1 MGELAD
7 YLINNDPS
15 FSRSRLA
22 ARYSDFRSQRTLNPD
37 GYQANISAWRQAL
50 SDLVATG
57 KISHRGSSPD
67 HFVLKLDDSLLRSLE
82 HKEFGQPLALGTVVR
97 EATAGRDFI
106 PLQDFEKSQQ
116 SIYQRSWA
124 GLPWSVMSWTL
135 RQLGVVDPARGDDKL
150 PTGQYVIVKNMEAAA
165 KELGDLMAEKVSRF
179 DRVFSRAQFQK
190 AFSAALVKGQ
200 YLTDSDLDVLQFQKA
215 FSAALVKGQYLTD
228 SDLDVLLKFLSRD
241 KEVIEYDG
249 KTIRIKGSGEQ
260 GGITKEDAAIASLKE
275 LTESLKHQA
284 DLLNTRINELS
295 QTAKDAVT
303 KKNRVAALAALKS
316 KKIAE
321 TSLATRYATLNQ
333 LEEVSA
339 KLEQAAD
346 NMQLVNVMEASSG
359 ALASLNAQVGGAERV
374 DAVMDRLR
382 EQSCATDEVSAIL
395 AESTGEV
402 IDETA
407 LDDELEAMEAQEREK
422 EGEKTKSKEAEE
434 KKARDERD
442 AAEAQKKLNEL
453 PDVPADGEEIRQK
466 EQTPTSETGIANL
479 AI

>member
-50 SDLVATG
+50 SDLAANG

-67 HFVLKLDDSLLRSLE
+67 HFVLNLDDSLLRSLE
-82 HKEFGQPLALGTVVR
+82 FKEFGQPLALGTVVR

-165 KELGDLMAEKVSRF
+165 KELGDLMSGKVSRF

-200 YLTDSDLDVLQFQKA
+200 HLTE
-215 FSAALVKGQYLTD
+215 

-260 GGITKEDAAIASLKE
+260 SGITKEDAAIASLKE
-275 LTESLKHQA
+275 LTESLKHQT
-284 DLLNTRINELS
+284 DLLNTRIDELS

-346 NMQLVNVMEASSG
+346 NVQLVNVMEASSG

-382 EQSCATDEVSAIL
+382 EQSSATDEVSAIL
-395 AESTGEV
+395 AESTGEP

-407 LDDELEAMEAQEREK
+407 LDDELEAMEAREREK
-422 EGEKTKSKEAEE
+422 EEEKTRSKEAEE
-434 KKARDERD
+434 QKARDERE
-442 AAEAQKKLNEL
+442 AAEAQKKLDEL

>member
-50 SDLVATG
+50 SDLVANG

-82 HKEFGQPLALGTVVR
+82 YKEFGQPLALGTVVR

-106 PLQDFEKSQQ
+106 PLQDFEKPQQ

-165 KELGDLMAEKVSRF
+165 KELGDLMTGKVSRF

-200 YLTDSDLDVLQFQKA
+200 HLTE
-215 FSAALVKGQYLTD
+215 

-260 GGITKEDAAIASLKE
+260 SGITKEDAAIASMKE
-275 LTESLKHQA
+275 LTESLKHQT
-284 DLLNTRINELS
+284 DLLNTRIDELS

-303 KKNRVAALAALKS
+303 KKNRVAALTALKS

-346 NMQLVNVMEASSG
+346 NVQLVNVMEASSG

-382 EQSCATDEVSAIL
+382 EQSSATDEVNAIL
-395 AESTGEV
+395 AESTGEP

-422 EGEKTKSKEAEE
+422 EEEKTKSKEAE
-434 KKARDERD
+434 KQKARDERE
-442 AAEAQKKLNEL
+442 AAEAQKKLDEL

>member
-50 SDLVATG
+50 SDLVAKG

-200 YLTDSDLDVLQFQKA
+200 H
-215 FSAALVKGQYLTD
+215 LTD

-260 GGITKEDAAIASLKE
+260 SGITKEDAAIASLKE

-284 DLLNTRINELS
+284 DLLNTRIDELS

-346 NMQLVNVMEASSG
+346 NVQLVNVMEASSG
-359 ALASLNAQVGGAERV
+359 ALASLNAQVGGAERI

-382 EQSCATDEVSAIL
+382 EQSSATDEVSAIL

-422 EGEKTKSKEAEE
+422 EEEKTKSKEAEE
-434 KKARDERD
+434 QKARDERE
-442 AAEAQKKLNEL
+442 AAEAQKKLDEL

-466 EQTPTSETGIANL
+466 EQTLTSETGIANL

>member
-50 SDLVATG
+50 SDLVAKG

-106 PLQDFEKSQQ
+106 PLQDFEKSPQ

-200 YLTDSDLDVLQFQKA
+200 H
-215 FSAALVKGQYLTD
+215 LTD

-260 GGITKEDAAIASLKE
+260 SGITKEDAAIASLKE

-284 DLLNTRINELS
+284 DLLNTRIDELS

-346 NMQLVNVMEASSG
+346 NVQLVNVMEASSG
-359 ALASLNAQVGGAERV
+359 ALASLNAQVGGAERI

-382 EQSCATDEVSAIL
+382 EQSSATDEVSAIL

-422 EGEKTKSKEAEE
+422 EEEKTKSKEAEE
-434 KKARDERD
+434 QKARDERE
-442 AAEAQKKLNEL
+442 AAEAQKKLDEL
-453 PDVPADGEEIRQK
+453 PDVPADGEEIQQK

>member
-37 GYQANISAWRQAL
+37 GYQANIFAWRQAL
-50 SDLVATG
+50 SDLVASG

-82 HKEFGQPLALGTVVR
+82 YKEFGQPLALGTVVR

-150 PTGQYVIVKNMEAAA
+150 PTGQYVIVKNMEAVA
-165 KELGDLMAEKVSRF
+165 KELGDLMAGKVSRF

-190 AFSAALVKGQ
+190 AFSVALVKGQ
-200 YLTDSDLDVLQFQKA
+200 Q
-215 FSAALVKGQYLTD
+215 LTD

-260 GGITKEDAAIASLKE
+260 SGITKEDAAIASLKE
-275 LTESLKHQA
+275 LTESLKHQT
-284 DLLNTRINELS
+284 DLLNTRIDELS
-295 QTAKDAVT
+295 KTAKEAVT

-333 LEEVSA
+333 LEQVSA

-346 NMQLVNVMEASSG
+346 NVHLVNVMEASSG

-382 EQSCATDEVSAIL
+382 EQSSATDEVSAIL
-395 AESTGEV
+395 AESTGEP

-422 EGEKTKSKEAEE
+422 EEEKTKSKEAEE
-434 KKARDERD
+434 QKARDERE
-442 AAEAQKKLNEL
+442 ATQAQKKLDEL

>member
-7 YLINNDPS
+7 YLIHNDPS
-15 FSRSRLA
+15 FSRSRLP

-50 SDLVATG
+50 SDLVAKG
-57 KISHRGSSPD
+57 MISHRGSNPD
-67 HFVLKLDDSLLRSLE
+67 HFILKLDDSLLRSLE
-82 HKEFGQPLALGTVVR
+82 CKEFGLPLALGTVVR

-106 PLQDFEKSQQ
+106 PLTDFEKSQQ

-135 RQLGVVDPARGDDKL
+135 RQLGVVDPSRGDDKL
-150 PTGQYVIVKNMEAAA
+150 PTGQYVIIKNMEAAA

-190 AFSAALVKGQ
+190 ELSAALVKNQ
-200 YLTDSDLDVLQFQKA
+200 RLTD
-215 FSAALVKGQYLTD
+215 T
-228 SDLDVLLKFLSRD
+228 DLDVLLKFLSRD

-249 KTIRIKGSGEQ
+249 TTIRIKGSGEQ
-260 GGITKEDAAIASLKE
+260 GGITKDDAAIASLKE
-275 LTESLKHQA
+275 LTESLKHQT
-284 DLLNTRINELS
+284 DILNTRIDELS

-303 KKNRVAALAALKS
+303 RKNRVSALAALKS

-333 LEEVSA
+333 LEEVAA

-346 NMQLVNVMEASSG
+346 NVQLVNVMEASSG
-359 ALASLNAQVGGAERV
+359 ALKSLNEQVGGADRV
-374 DAVMDRLR
+374 DAVMDRIR
-382 EQSCATDEVSAIL
+382 EQTAATDEISAIM
-395 AESTGEV
+395 AESTGQV
-402 IDETA
+402 VDEGV

-422 EGEKTKSKEAEE
+422 EEEKNKSKEAEE
-434 KKARDERD
+434 QKAREERET
-442 AAEAQKKLNEL
+442 AEAQKKLDSL
-453 PDVPADGEEIRQK
+453 PAVPVDTEEIREK
-466 EQTPTSETGIANL
+466 EKTPTAETGIANL

>member
-37 GYQANISAWRQAL
+37 GYQANIFAWRQAL
-50 SDLVATG
+50 SDLVASG

-82 HKEFGQPLALGTVVR
+82 YKEFGQPLALGTVVR

-124 GLPWSVMSWTL
+124 GLPWSAMSWTL

-165 KELGDLMAEKVSRF
+165 KELGDLMARKVSRF

-190 AFSAALVKGQ
+190 AFSVALVKGQ
-200 YLTDSDLDVLQFQKA
+200 Q
-215 FSAALVKGQYLTD
+215 LTD

-260 GGITKEDAAIASLKE
+260 SGITKEDAAIASLKE
-275 LTESLKHQA
+275 LTESLKHQT
-284 DLLNTRINELS
+284 DLLNTRIDELS
-295 QTAKDAVT
+295 QTAKEAVT

-346 NMQLVNVMEASSG
+346 NVHLVNVMEASSG

-382 EQSCATDEVSAIL
+382 EQSSATDEVSAIL
-395 AESTGEV
+395 AESTCEP

-422 EGEKTKSKEAEE
+422 EEEKTKSKEAEE
-434 KKARDERD
+434 QKARDERE
-442 AAEAQKKLNEL
+442 AAEAQKKLDEL

>member
-200 YLTDSDLDVLQFQKA
+200 YLTDSDLDVL
-215 FSAALVKGQYLTD
+215 
-228 SDLDVLLKFLSRD
+228 LKFLSRD

-284 DLLNTRINELS
+284 NLLNTRINELS

-303 KKNRVAALAALKS
+303 KKNRVAALAALRS

-422 EGEKTKSKEAEE
+422 EGEKTKSNEAEE

>member
-7 YLINNDPS
+7 YLIHNDPS
-15 FSRSRLA
+15 FSRSRLP

-50 SDLVATG
+50 SDLVAKG
-57 KISHRGSSPD
+57 KIAHRGSNPD

-82 HKEFGQPLALGTVVR
+82 YKEFGQPLALGTVVR
-97 EATAGRDFI
+97 EAAAARDFI
-106 PLQDFEKSQQ
+106 PLQDFENSQQ

-135 RQLGVVDPARGDDKL
+135 RHLGIVDPARGDDKL
-150 PTGQYVIVKNMEAAA
+150 PTGQYVVVKNMEAAA
-165 KELGDLMAEKVSRF
+165 KELGDLMADKASRF
-179 DRVFSRAQFQK
+179 DRVFSRSQFQK
-190 AFSAALVKGQ
+190 AFSAALVEGQ
-200 YLTDSDLDVLQFQKA
+200 RLTDV
-215 FSAALVKGQYLTD
+215 
-228 SDLDVLLKFLSRD
+228 DLDVLLKFLSRD

-260 GGITKEDAAIASLKE
+260 GGVTKEDAAIASLKE
-275 LTESLKHQA
+275 LTESLKHQT
-284 DLLNTRINELS
+284 DLLNTRIDELS
-295 QTAKDAVT
+295 QTTKEAVA

-321 TSLATRYATLNQ
+321 SSLTTRYATLNQ

-346 NMQLVNVMEASSG
+346 NIQLVNVMEASSG

-382 EQSCATDEVSAIL
+382 EQSSATDEVSAIL

-402 IDETA
+402 VDEGA
-407 LDDELEAMEAQEREK
+407 LDDELEAMEAQERET
-422 EGEKTKSKEAEE
+422 EEE
-434 KKARDERD
+434 KKKIKDAEEDKAREQRE
-442 AAEAQKKLNEL
+442 AAEAQKKPNEL
-453 PDVPADGEEIRQK
+453 PDVPADTEEIRQK
-466 EQTPTSETGIANL
+466 AQTPTAETGIANL

>member
-50 SDLVATG
+50 SDLVAKG

-200 YLTDSDLDVLQFQKA
+200 H
-215 FSAALVKGQYLTD
+215 LTD

-260 GGITKEDAAIASLKE
+260 SGITKEDAAIASLKE

-284 DLLNTRINELS
+284 DLLNTRIDELS

-346 NMQLVNVMEASSG
+346 NVQLVNVMEASSG
-359 ALASLNAQVGGAERV
+359 ALASLNAQVGGAERI

-382 EQSCATDEVSAIL
+382 EQSSATDEVSAIL
-395 AESTGEV
+395 AESTGEI

-422 EGEKTKSKEAEE
+422 EEEKTKSKEAEE
-434 KKARDERD
+434 QKARDERE
-442 AAEAQKKLNEL
+442 AAEAQKKLDEL
-453 PDVPADGEEIRQK
+453 PHVPADGEEIQQK

>member
-1 MGELAD
+1 
-7 YLINNDPS
+7 
-15 FSRSRLA
+15 
-22 ARYSDFRSQRTLNPD
+22 LNPD

-50 SDLVATG
+50 SDLVAKG

-82 HKEFGQPLALGTVVR
+82 YREFGQPLALGTVVR

-124 GLPWSVMSWTL
+124 GLSWSVMSWTL

-190 AFSAALVKGQ
+190 AFSAALVQGQ
-200 YLTDSDLDVLQFQKA
+200 H
-215 FSAALVKGQYLTD
+215 LTD

-284 DLLNTRINELS
+284 DLLNTRIDELS

-346 NMQLVNVMEASSG
+346 NVQLVNVMEASSG

-382 EQSCATDEVSAIL
+382 EQSSATDEVSAIL

-422 EGEKTKSKEAEE
+422 EEKTKSKEAEE
-434 KKARDERD
+434 QKARDEQE
-442 AAEAQKKLNEL
+442 AAEAQKKLDEL
-453 PDVPADGEEIRQK
+453 PDVPADGEEIQQK

>member
-50 SDLVATG
+50 SDLVANG

-82 HKEFGQPLALGTVVR
+82 YKEFGQPLALGTVVR

-124 GLPWSVMSWTL
+124 GLPWSVMSWAL

-150 PTGQYVIVKNMEAAA
+150 PTGQYVIAKNMEAAA
-165 KELGDLMAEKVSRF
+165 KELGDLMNGKVSRF

-200 YLTDSDLDVLQFQKA
+200 HLTE
-215 FSAALVKGQYLTD
+215 

-260 GGITKEDAAIASLKE
+260 SGITKEDAAIASLKE
-275 LTESLKHQA
+275 LTESLKHQT
-284 DLLNTRINELS
+284 DLLNTRIDELS

-346 NMQLVNVMEASSG
+346 NVQLVNVMEASSG
-359 ALASLNAQVGGAERV
+359 ALASLNAQVGNAERV

-382 EQSCATDEVSAIL
+382 EQSSATDEVSAIL
-395 AESTGEV
+395 AESTGEP
-402 IDETA
+402 IDETV

-422 EGEKTKSKEAEE
+422 EEEKTRSKEAEE
-434 KKARDERD
+434 QKARDKRE
-442 AAEAQKKLNEL
+442 AAEAQKKLDEL

>member
-50 SDLVATG
+50 SDLVAKG
-57 KISHRGSSPD
+57 KVSHRGSSPD

-124 GLPWSVMSWTL
+124 GLPGSVMSWAL

-200 YLTDSDLDVLQFQKA
+200 H
-215 FSAALVKGQYLTD
+215 LTD

-260 GGITKEDAAIASLKE
+260 SGITKEDAAIASLKE

-284 DLLNTRINELS
+284 DLLNTRIDELS

-346 NMQLVNVMEASSG
+346 NVQLVNVMEASSG

-382 EQSCATDEVSAIL
+382 EQSSATDEVSAIL

-407 LDDELEAMEAQEREK
+407 LDDELESMEAQEREK
-422 EGEKTKSKEAEE
+422 EEEKTKRKEAEE
-434 KKARDERD
+434 QKARDERE
-442 AAEAQKKLNEL
+442 AAEAQKKLDEL

>member
-179 DRVFSRAQFQK
+179 DRVFSRA
-190 AFSAALVKGQ
+190 
-200 YLTDSDLDVLQFQKA
+200 QFQKA

-434 KKARDERD
+434 KKARDEQD

>member
-1 MGELAD
+1 
-7 YLINNDPS
+7 
-15 FSRSRLA
+15 
-22 ARYSDFRSQRTLNPD
+22 LNPD

-50 SDLVATG
+50 SDLVANG

-82 HKEFGQPLALGTVVR
+82 YKEFGQPLALGTVVR

-165 KELGDLMAEKVSRF
+165 KELSDLMSGKVSRF

-200 YLTDSDLDVLQFQKA
+200 HLTE
-215 FSAALVKGQYLTD
+215 

-260 GGITKEDAAIASLKE
+260 SGITKEDAAIASLKE
-275 LTESLKHQA
+275 LTESLKHQT
-284 DLLNTRINELS
+284 DLLNTRIDELS

-346 NMQLVNVMEASSG
+346 NVQLVNVMEASSG

-382 EQSCATDEVSAIL
+382 EQSSATDEVSAIL
-395 AESTGEV
+395 AESTGEP

-422 EGEKTKSKEAEE
+422 EEEKTRSKEAEE
-434 KKARDERD
+434 QKARDERE
-442 AAEAQKKLNEL
+442 AAEAQKKLDEL

>member
-50 SDLVATG
+50 SDLVANG

-82 HKEFGQPLALGTVVR
+82 YKEFGQPLALGTVVR

-116 SIYQRSWA
+116 SIYQRSWS

-165 KELGDLMAEKVSRF
+165 KELGDLMSGKVSRF

-190 AFSAALVKGQ
+190 AFSAALAKGQ
-200 YLTDSDLDVLQFQKA
+200 HLTE
-215 FSAALVKGQYLTD
+215 

-249 KTIRIKGSGEQ
+249 KTIRLKGSGEQ
-260 GGITKEDAAIASLKE
+260 SGITKEDAAIASLKE
-275 LTESLKHQA
+275 LTESLKHQT
-284 DLLNTRINELS
+284 DLLNTRIDELS

-321 TSLATRYATLNQ
+321 TSLATRYTTLNQ

-346 NMQLVNVMEASSG
+346 NVQLVNVMEASSG

-382 EQSCATDEVSAIL
+382 EQSSATDEVSAIL
-395 AESTGEV
+395 AESTGEP

-407 LDDELEAMEAQEREK
+407 LDDELKAMEAQEREK
-422 EGEKTKSKEAEE
+422 EEEKTRSKEAAEQ
-434 KKARDERD
+434 KARDERE
-442 AAEAQKKLNEL
+442 AAEAQKKLDEL

-466 EQTPTSETGIANL
+466 EQTPTSETGIAKL

>member
-1 MGELAD
+1 M
-7 YLINNDPS
+7 
-15 FSRSRLA
+15 
-22 ARYSDFRSQRTLNPD
+22 NPD

-50 SDLVATG
+50 SDLVAKG

-200 YLTDSDLDVLQFQKA
+200 H
-215 FSAALVKGQYLTD
+215 LTD

-260 GGITKEDAAIASLKE
+260 SGITKEDAAIASLKE

-284 DLLNTRINELS
+284 DLLNTRIDELS

-346 NMQLVNVMEASSG
+346 NVQLVNVMEASSG
-359 ALASLNAQVGGAERV
+359 ALASLNAQVGGAERI

-382 EQSCATDEVSAIL
+382 EQSSATDEVSAIL

-422 EGEKTKSKEAEE
+422 EEEKTKSKEAEE
-434 KKARDERD
+434 QKVRDERE
-442 AAEAQKKLNEL
+442 AAEAQKKLDEL

>member
-50 SDLVATG
+50 SDLVAKG

-67 HFVLKLDDSLLRSLE
+67 HLVLKLDDSLLRSLE

-200 YLTDSDLDVLQFQKA
+200 H
-215 FSAALVKGQYLTD
+215 LTD

-260 GGITKEDAAIASLKE
+260 SGITKEDAAIASLKE

-284 DLLNTRINELS
+284 DLLNTRIDELS

-333 LEEVSA
+333 LEEASA

-346 NMQLVNVMEASSG
+346 NVQLVNVMEASSG
-359 ALASLNAQVGGAERV
+359 ALASLNAQVGGAERI

-382 EQSCATDEVSAIL
+382 EQSSATDEVSAIL

-422 EGEKTKSKEAEE
+422 EEEKTKSKEAEE
-434 KKARDERD
+434 QKARDERE
-442 AAEAQKKLNEL
+442 AAEAQKKLDEL
-453 PDVPADGEEIRQK
+453 PDVPADGEEIRQE

>member
-50 SDLVATG
+50 SDLVAKG

-106 PLQDFEKSQQ
+106 PLQEFEKSQQ

-200 YLTDSDLDVLQFQKA
+200 H
-215 FSAALVKGQYLTD
+215 LTD

-260 GGITKEDAAIASLKE
+260 SGITKEDAAIASLKE

-284 DLLNTRINELS
+284 DLLNTRIDELS

-346 NMQLVNVMEASSG
+346 NVQLVNVMEASSG
-359 ALASLNAQVGGAERV
+359 ALASLNAQVGGAERI

-382 EQSCATDEVSAIL
+382 EQSSATDEVSAIL

-422 EGEKTKSKEAEE
+422 EEEKTKSKEAEE
-434 KKARDERD
+434 QKARDERE
-442 AAEAQKKLNEL
+442 AAEAQKKLDEL

>member
-50 SDLVATG
+50 SDLVAKG

-200 YLTDSDLDVLQFQKA
+200 H
-215 FSAALVKGQYLTD
+215 LTD

-260 GGITKEDAAIASLKE
+260 SGITKEDAAIASLKE

-284 DLLNTRINELS
+284 DLLNTRIDELS

-346 NMQLVNVMEASSG
+346 NVQLVNVMEASSG
-359 ALASLNAQVGGAERV
+359 ALASLNAQVGGAERI

-382 EQSCATDEVSAIL
+382 EQSSATDEVSAIL

-422 EGEKTKSKEAEE
+422 EEEMTKSKEAEE
-434 KKARDERD
+434 QKARDERE
-442 AAEAQKKLNEL
+442 AAEAQKKLDEL

>member
-50 SDLVATG
+50 SDLVAKG

-200 YLTDSDLDVLQFQKA
+200 H
-215 FSAALVKGQYLTD
+215 LTD

-260 GGITKEDAAIASLKE
+260 SGITKEDAAIASLKE

-284 DLLNTRINELS
+284 DLLNTRIDELS

-346 NMQLVNVMEASSG
+346 NVQLVNVMEASSG
-359 ALASLNAQVGGAERV
+359 ALASLNAQVGGAERI

-382 EQSCATDEVSAIL
+382 EQSSATDEVSAIL
-395 AESTGEV
+395 AQSTGEV

-422 EGEKTKSKEAEE
+422 EEEKTKSKEAEE
-434 KKARDERD
+434 QKARDERE
-442 AAEAQKKLNEL
+442 AAEAQKKLDEL
-453 PDVPADGEEIRQK
+453 PHVPADGEEIQQK

>member
-50 SDLVATG
+50 SDLVAKG

-200 YLTDSDLDVLQFQKA
+200 H
-215 FSAALVKGQYLTD
+215 LTD

-249 KTIRIKGSGEQ
+249 KTIRIKGSEEQ
-260 GGITKEDAAIASLKE
+260 SGITKEDAAIASLKE

-284 DLLNTRINELS
+284 DLLNTRIDELS

-303 KKNRVAALAALKS
+303 KKNHVAALAALKS

-346 NMQLVNVMEASSG
+346 NVQLVNVMEASSG
-359 ALASLNAQVGGAERV
+359 ALASLNAQVGGAGRI

-382 EQSCATDEVSAIL
+382 EQSSATDEVSAIL

-407 LDDELEAMEAQEREK
+407 LDDELEAIEAQEREK
-422 EGEKTKSKEAEE
+422 EEEKTKSKEAEE
-434 KKARDERD
+434 QKARDERE
-442 AAEAQKKLNEL
+442 AAEAQKKLDEL

>member
-50 SDLVATG
+50 SDLVAKG

-200 YLTDSDLDVLQFQKA
+200 H
-215 FSAALVKGQYLTD
+215 LTD

-241 KEVIEYDG
+241 KEVIENDG

-260 GGITKEDAAIASLKE
+260 SGITKEDAAIASLKE

-284 DLLNTRINELS
+284 DLLNTRIDELS

-346 NMQLVNVMEASSG
+346 NVQLVNVMEASSG
-359 ALASLNAQVGGAERV
+359 ALASLNAQVGGAERIN
-374 DAVMDRLR
+374 AVMDRLR
-382 EQSCATDEVSAIL
+382 EQSSATDEVSAIL

-422 EGEKTKSKEAEE
+422 EEEKTKSKEAEE
-434 KKARDERD
+434 QKARDERE
-442 AAEAQKKLNEL
+442 AAEAQKKLDEL

>member
-50 SDLVATG
+50 SDLVANG

-82 HKEFGQPLALGTVVR
+82 FKEFGQPLAIGTVVR

-135 RQLGVVDPARGDDKL
+135 RQLGVVDPTRGDDKL

-165 KELGDLMAEKVSRF
+165 KELGDLMSGKVSRF

-200 YLTDSDLDVLQFQKA
+200 HLTE
-215 FSAALVKGQYLTD
+215 

-241 KEVIEYDG
+241 KEVVEYDG

-260 GGITKEDAAIASLKE
+260 SGITKEDAAIASLKE
-275 LTESLKHQA
+275 LTESLKHQT
-284 DLLNTRINELS
+284 DLLNTRIDELS

-346 NMQLVNVMEASSG
+346 NVQLVNVMEASSG

-382 EQSCATDEVSAIL
+382 EQSSATDEVSAIL
-395 AESTGEV
+395 AESTGEP

-422 EGEKTKSKEAEE
+422 EEEKTRSKEAEE
-434 KKARDERD
+434 QKARDERE
-442 AAEAQKKLNEL
+442 AAEAQKKLDEL

>member
-50 SDLVATG
+50 SDLVAKG

-150 PTGQYVIVKNMEAAA
+150 PTGQYVIVKNMEVAA

-200 YLTDSDLDVLQFQKA
+200 HLTDSDLDI
-215 FSAALVKGQYLTD
+215 
-228 SDLDVLLKFLSRD
+228 LLKFLSRD

-260 GGITKEDAAIASLKE
+260 SGITKEDAAIASLKE

-284 DLLNTRINELS
+284 DLLNTRIDELS

-346 NMQLVNVMEASSG
+346 NVQLVNVMEASSG
-359 ALASLNAQVGGAERV
+359 ALASLNAQVGGAERI

-382 EQSCATDEVSAIL
+382 EQSSATDEVSAIL

-407 LDDELEAMEAQEREK
+407 LDDELEAMEA
-422 EGEKTKSKEAEE
+422 
-434 KKARDERD
+434 
-442 AAEAQKKLNEL
+442 AEAQKKLDEL
-453 PDVPADGEEIRQK
+453 PDVPADGEEIQQK

>member
-1 MGELAD
+1 M
-7 YLINNDPS
+7 
-15 FSRSRLA
+15 
-22 ARYSDFRSQRTLNPD
+22 NPD

-50 SDLVATG
+50 SDLVAKG
-57 KISHRGSSPD
+57 KISHRGSSPV

-200 YLTDSDLDVLQFQKA
+200 H
-215 FSAALVKGQYLTD
+215 LTD

-260 GGITKEDAAIASLKE
+260 SGITKEDAAIASLKE

-284 DLLNTRINELS
+284 DLLNTRIDELS

-346 NMQLVNVMEASSG
+346 NVQLVNVMEASSG
-359 ALASLNAQVGGAERV
+359 ALASLNAQVGGAERI

-382 EQSCATDEVSAIL
+382 EQSSATDEVSAIL

-422 EGEKTKSKEAEE
+422 EEEKTKSKEAEE
-434 KKARDERD
+434 QKARDERE
-442 AAEAQKKLNEL
+442 AAEAQKKLDEL

>member
-7 YLINNDPS
+7 YLIHNDPS

-22 ARYSDFRSQRTLNPD
+22 ARYSDFRSQRSLNPD

-50 SDLVATG
+50 SDLVAKG

-82 HKEFGQPLALGTVVR
+82 YKEFGQPLALGTVVR

-190 AFSAALVKGQ
+190 AFSAALVQGQ
-200 YLTDSDLDVLQFQKA
+200 H
-215 FSAALVKGQYLTD
+215 LTD

-284 DLLNTRINELS
+284 DLLNTRIDELS

-346 NMQLVNVMEASSG
+346 NVQLVNVMEASSG

-382 EQSCATDEVSAIL
+382 EQSSATDEVSAIL

-422 EGEKTKSKEAEE
+422 EEEKTKSKEAEE
-434 KKARDERD
+434 QKARDEQE
-442 AAEAQKKLNEL
+442 AAEAQKKLDEL

>member
-7 YLINNDPS
+7 YLIHNDPS

-37 GYQANISAWRQAL
+37 GYQANISAWRLAL
-50 SDLVATG
+50 SDLVAKG

-97 EATAGRDFI
+97 EATAGRDFL

-135 RQLGVVDPARGDDKL
+135 RQLGVIDPARGDDKL

-200 YLTDSDLDVLQFQKA
+200 R
-215 FSAALVKGQYLTD
+215 LTD

-275 LTESLKHQA
+275 LTESLKHQT
-284 DLLNTRINELS
+284 DLLNTRIDELS
-295 QTAKDAVT
+295 QAAKDAVT

-346 NMQLVNVMEASSG
+346 NVQFVNVMEASSG

-382 EQSCATDEVSAIL
+382 EQSSATDEVSAIL

-402 IDETA
+402 IDESA

-422 EGEKTKSKEAEE
+422 EEEKTKSKEAEE
-434 KKARDERD
+434 EKARDEQG
-442 AAEAQKKLNEL
+442 AAEAQKKLDEL
-453 PDVPADGEEIRQK
+453 PDVPADSEEIRHK
-466 EQTPTSETGIANL
+466 EKTPTTETGIANL

>member
-50 SDLVATG
+50 SDLVAKG

-106 PLQDFEKSQQ
+106 PLQEFEKSQQ

-200 YLTDSDLDVLQFQKA
+200 N
-215 FSAALVKGQYLTD
+215 LTD

-260 GGITKEDAAIASLKE
+260 SGITKEDAAIASLKE

-284 DLLNTRINELS
+284 DLLNTRIDELS

-346 NMQLVNVMEASSG
+346 NVQLVNVMEASSG
-359 ALASLNAQVGGAERV
+359 ALASLNAQVGGAERI

-382 EQSCATDEVSAIL
+382 EQSSATDEVSAIL

-422 EGEKTKSKEAEE
+422 EEEKTKSKEAEE
-434 KKARDERD
+434 QKARDERE
-442 AAEAQKKLNEL
+442 AAEAQKKLDEL

>member
-1 MGELAD
+1 
-7 YLINNDPS
+7 
-15 FSRSRLA
+15 
-22 ARYSDFRSQRTLNPD
+22 
-37 GYQANISAWRQAL
+37 
-50 SDLVATG
+50 
-57 KISHRGSSPD
+57 
-67 HFVLKLDDSLLRSLE
+67 
-82 HKEFGQPLALGTVVR
+82 
-97 EATAGRDFI
+97 
-106 PLQDFEKSQQ
+106 
-116 SIYQRSWA
+116 
-124 GLPWSVMSWTL
+124 
-135 RQLGVVDPARGDDKL
+135 
-150 PTGQYVIVKNMEAAA
+150 
-165 KELGDLMAEKVSRF
+165 
-179 DRVFSRAQFQK
+179 
-190 AFSAALVKGQ
+190 
-200 YLTDSDLDVLQFQKA
+200 
-215 FSAALVKGQYLTD
+215 
-228 SDLDVLLKFLSRD
+228 LSRD
-241 KEVIEYDG
+241 KEVIENDG

-260 GGITKEDAAIASLKE
+260 SGITKEDAAIASLKE

-284 DLLNTRINELS
+284 DLLNTRIDELS

-321 TSLATRYATLNQ
+321 TSWATRYATLNQ

-346 NMQLVNVMEASSG
+346 NVQLVNVMEASSG
-359 ALASLNAQVGGAERV
+359 ALASLNAQVGGAERI

-382 EQSCATDEVSAIL
+382 EQSSATDEVSAIL

-422 EGEKTKSKEAEE
+422 EEEKTKSKEAEE
-434 KKARDERD
+434 QKARDERE
-442 AAEAQKKLNEL
+442 AAEAQKKLDEL